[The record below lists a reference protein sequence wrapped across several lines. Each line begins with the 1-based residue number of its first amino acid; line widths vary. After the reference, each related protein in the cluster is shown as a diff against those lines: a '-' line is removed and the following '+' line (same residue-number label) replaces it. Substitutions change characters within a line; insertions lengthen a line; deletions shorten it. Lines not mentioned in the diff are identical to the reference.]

1 MSENNND
8 LYKEQLPEDEF
19 INSEP
24 SFDNETP
31 ESIEK
36 KIKLTHQ
43 FENGV
48 SWFYW
53 IAALSILNTIL
64 YLVGSGWNFIVGLGV
79 TQIIDDIAIT
89 TEGASRLLAIA
100 ISLGIAA
107 LFFALGLL
115 LKRNRKNGIFIFG
128 IVAYG
133 LDSLLFILIQD
144 WISIAFHAFAIYG
157 FYRGIKANNELK
169 RLES

>member
-8 LYKEQLPEDEF
+8 LYKDDPSGDEF
-19 INSEP
+19 VNSEH

-31 ESIEK
+31 ESIERK
-36 KIKLTHQ
+36 FKLKSQ

-53 IAALSILNTIL
+53 IAILSVVNTIL
-64 YLVGSGWNFIVGLGV
+64 YLIGSSWNFIVGLGV

-89 TEGASRLLAIA
+89 SEGATRFVAIG
-100 ISLGIAA
+100 ISLCIAA
-107 LFFALGLL
+107 LFAALGAL

-133 LDSLLFILIQD
+133 LDALLFIFIQD

-157 FYRGIKANNELK
+157 FFRGIKANNELK
-169 RLES
+169 GLES